1 MIRIEKIK
9 KIYNQGKS
17 NEFEA
22 LKDITCNIH
31 KGSWT
36 TIVGASGSGKS
47 TFLKCIS
54 GLEKVTSG
62 KIVFVDEEL
71 TSMTERSL
79 LNLRRKEMSFVFQDY
94 NLIDDLKM
102 IENIF
107 LENPVKSEIMDL
119 AKNWGLS
126 NVLYKFP
133 NECSGG
139 QRQKVAILRALNQ
152 KSSIIFCDEP
162 TGALDT
168 NSSKDVLQVLKQ
180 VNEQYGTT
188 IVMVTHNNLI
198 KEISDF
204 IITIH
209 DGEIL
214 SYHENDSVKG
224 VENVQW

>member
-1 MIRIEKIK
+1 
-9 KIYNQGKS
+9 
-17 NEFEA
+17 
-22 LKDITCNIH
+22 
-31 KGSWT
+31 
-36 TIVGASGSGKS
+36 
-47 TFLKCIS
+47 
-54 GLEKVTSG
+54 
-62 KIVFVDEEL
+62 
-71 TSMTERSL
+71 MTERSL

>member
-1 MIRIEKIK
+1 
-9 KIYNQGKS
+9 
-17 NEFEA
+17 
-22 LKDITCNIH
+22 
-31 KGSWT
+31 
-36 TIVGASGSGKS
+36 
-47 TFLKCIS
+47 
-54 GLEKVTSG
+54 
-62 KIVFVDEEL
+62 
-71 TSMTERSL
+71 
-79 LNLRRKEMSFVFQDY
+79 
-94 NLIDDLKM
+94 
-102 IENIF
+102 
-107 LENPVKSEIMDL
+107 MDL